1 MQMKLLFYLR
11 EVFGLLLSKCVNN
24 NILKECYIVELKL
37 IFLKQFIKEFD
48 KEPFEVTF
56 CNGESMLVGESS
68 PKFKL
73 KIKRPL
79 ERKDIMNS
87 TSLAFGEAYMNGDV
101 EFEGDLFFILNTFMS
116 QIDKFS
122 KMCIRD
128 REMGELY
135 I

>member
-1 MQMKLLFYLR
+1 M
-11 EVFGLLLSKCVNN
+11 
-24 NILKECYIVELKL
+24 ELKL
-37 IFLKQFIKEFD
+37 TFLKQFIKEFD

-56 CNGESMLVGESS
+56 WNGESMLVGESS

-122 KMCIRD
+122 TNFKALPHIFHKNVNKAVQKEEVSSHYD
-128 REMGELY
+128 IGNDFY
-135 I
+135 S